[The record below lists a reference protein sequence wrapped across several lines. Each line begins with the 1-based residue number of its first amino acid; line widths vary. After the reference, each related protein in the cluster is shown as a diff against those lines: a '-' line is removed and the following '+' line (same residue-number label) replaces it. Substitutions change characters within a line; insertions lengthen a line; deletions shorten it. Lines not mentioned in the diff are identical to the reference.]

1 MLAQKLNR
9 PWAWFVAGAVTLVV
23 GLGYTGNLTSITAAD
38 QLLNPDAR
46 NYWESSAGYIQE
58 VFDFCSTQA
67 QVTGK
72 YRTFKVC
79 YDNSLDGAVERGYIT
94 ERDIAETHVTP

>member
-1 MLAQKLNR
+1 MTAVRMLAQKLNR
-9 PWAWFVAGAVTLVV
+9 PWAWFVAGAATLVV

-38 QLLNPDAR
+38 RLLNPDAR

-67 QVTGK
+67 QDHRQIPDLQGLL
-72 YRTFKVC
+72 RQ
-79 YDNSLDGAVERGYIT
+79 L
-94 ERDIAETHVTP
+94 P